1 MWSML
6 LNEKKHTIKGEVDK
20 KMVCN
25 EYVELDLTEEEN
37 QELTEELKEEK
48 KRELIKETEQ
58 AQKDQLNDET
68 MKECTGETDK
78 EYNKRMEED

>member
-1 MWSML
+1 MWSIL

-48 KRELIKETEQ
+48 KRELIKEGLAEE
-58 AQKDQLNDET
+58 ADQLKANS
-68 MKECTGETDK
+68 K
-78 EYNKRMEED
+78 

>member
-6 LNEKKHTIKGEVDK
+6 LNEKKHTIKGEVK
-20 KMVCN
+20 NKMVCN

-48 KRELIKETEQ
+48 KRELINEGLAEET
-58 AQKDQLNDET
+58 DQLKANS
-68 MKECTGETDK
+68 K
-78 EYNKRMEED
+78 